1 MDRKPYLA
9 ETRVADVVADA
20 LRFRHGRSAEIYMF
34 CVMPD
39 HLHVLFSLGQPG
51 RSLSRWVGDFKRWV
65 DRELRIRGGLELR
78 WQPNFFE
85 RVVRDDK
92 ELSTIAEYILLNP
105 VRQGLV
111 SRWQDY
117 TWCGS
122 LVWQLEK

>member
-1 MDRKPYLA
+1 
-9 ETRVADVVADA
+9 
-20 LRFRHGRSAEIYMF
+20 MF

-39 HLHVLFSLGQPG
+39 HLHVLLSLGQPG
-51 RSLSRWVGDFKRWV
+51 RPLSRWVGDFKRWV
-65 DRELRIRGGLELR
+65 DRELRMRGGLELR